1 MKKTFNVDID
11 FREHS
16 DRIEKAKTTY
26 ESEGDNVTV
35 KELLVGDY
43 VFDNQ
48 VCYEYKEFEDFIS
61 SVIDGRVFNQAVE
74 MSSQFNHHFVV
85 IRANDYRKH
94 QYFDAVEDESHAFGW
109 KHYQGA
115 IARLNTITTVKECG
129 TEKLAIEYMRT
140 QAIKCLDNKRVV
152 KHLKTKTEN
161 PAFNWLYGIHGIGD
175 DTAELIVGSLD
186 LYSLD
191 DLMSLDCDTLQGI
204 KGIGKE
210 KSRIVMQSIK
220 GKMI

>member
-11 FREHS
+11 FRERS
-16 DRIEKAKTTY
+16 DRIRNAKEFY
-26 ESEGDNVTV
+26 ESQGDNVSIR
-35 KELLVGDY
+35 ELAVGDY
-43 VFDNQ
+43 VFDNT
-48 VCYEYKEFEDFIS
+48 VAMEFKEFEDFIS
-61 SVIDGRVFNQAVE
+61 SVIDGRVFNQAIE
-74 MSSQFNHHFVV
+74 MSAHFPYHYVI

-94 QYFDAVEDESHAFGW
+94 MLFDEAEDDPSAFGW

-115 IARLNTITTVKECG
+115 IARLNTITTVKECS